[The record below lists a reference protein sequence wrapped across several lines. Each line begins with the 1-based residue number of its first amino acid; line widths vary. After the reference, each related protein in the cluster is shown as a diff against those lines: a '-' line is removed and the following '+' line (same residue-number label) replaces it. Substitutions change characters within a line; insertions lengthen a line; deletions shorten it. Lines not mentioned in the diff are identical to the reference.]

1 MKLTV
6 NYRPVSAGIG
16 GSKHHYLDCHVDF
29 TREERVLIDERGLY
43 DEYVLLPAATPA
55 PTGLDD
61 VKAKAMRI
69 AGIILTP
76 IGLLL
81 FADQLIRPD
90 MMEGSGPF
98 PFLILA
104 AGVALYA
111 IGKFKA
117 MQAARRSYDDT
128 QSLTVKR
135 LLTNPDF
142 IVHAYTMEQAKE
154 YDGQVQGSLG
164 VLAQSIRATA
174 DAPAPATH
182 EL

>member
-6 NYRPVSAGIG
+6 NYRPVQAGLS
-16 GSKHHYLDCHVDF
+16 GSKDHYLDCHVDF

-61 VKAKAMRI
+61 VKAKFMRI
-69 AGIILTP
+69 AGIILAP
-76 IGLLL
+76 VGLLL
-81 FADQLIRPD
+81 FVDQLIRPD

-111 IGKFKA
+111 IGKFKS
-117 MQAARRSYDDT
+117 MQAERRSDDDT
-128 QSLTVKR
+128 QRLSVKR
-135 LLTNPDF
+135 LLANPDF
-142 IVHAYTMEQAKE
+142 VVHAYTMDQAKE
-154 YDGQVQGSLG
+154 YDDQMQGALG
-164 VLAQSIRATA
+164 ALAHSIRATA
-174 DAPAPATH
+174 KAPIPATH